1 MLPDATGMPALPG
14 IIAKVLV
21 LVERVMD
28 CFVQVTYTASN
39 ATCCSYGAF
48 DGALTT
54 GCGDDLAVQLSS
66 MLMQGMTLLNNII
79 GALTVTVN

>member
-1 MLPDATGMPALPG
+1 MPAANGIPALPG

-28 CFVQVTYTASN
+28 CFVNVTYTANS
-39 ATCCSYGAF
+39 ATCCSYGTF
-48 DGALTT
+48 EGALTT
-54 GCGDDLAVQLSS
+54 DCGDALAVQLSS